1 MSPTHAKQV
10 LAATFDKALAA
21 RPQRLTL
28 QTPVR
33 YRTKGL
39 GHWHE
44 GIVENLSHSGIL
56 LSGPQQL
63 SEHTLVEMVLE
74 MPERISGQK
83 NSMVLCQA
91 RIVRH
96 TEVCESEFMGMA
108 ASILDYKILPPT
120 AQRNISWK

>member
-1 MSPTHAKQV
+1 MSPIHAKQV

-28 QTPVR
+28 QSPVR

-63 SEHTLVEMVLE
+63 LEHTLVEMVLE

-83 NSMVLCQA
+83 NSLVLCQGRIIRHAEA
-91 RIVRH
+91 RN
-96 TEVCESEFMGMA
+96 SEFIGMA
-108 ASILDYKILPPT
+108 ASILDYKILPPR
-120 AQRNISWK
+120 AAKV

>member
-1 MSPTHAKQV
+1 MSPIHAKQV
-10 LAATFDKALAA
+10 LTATFEKALAA
-21 RPQRLTL
+21 RPPRLTL
-28 QTPVR
+28 QSPVR

-56 LSGPQQL
+56 FSGPQQL

-83 NSMVLCQA
+83 NSMVLCQG
-91 RIVRH
+91 RIIRH
-96 TEVCESEFMGMA
+96 TEVRESEFMGMA
-108 ASILDYKILPPT
+108 ASILDYKILPPR
-120 AQRNISWK
+120 AAKA